1 MPDLLGFALAQQ
13 AVINEHA
20 GELVT
25 DGLVHE
31 GRGDGGIDAAGQTA
45 DHLGVADLVANLLHL
60 VFDDAGGI
68 PVVRQAGALVQEGF
82 DELLSHRGVLDFR
95 MPLHAVQLAGFVL
108 HGCDGGAFG
117 VCQHFEA
124 FRSGLDGH
132 SVAHPCV
139 LLGRGAFE
147 QAFSLIDGGLGLAIL
162 AQSRLVD
169 IRSQRIGHGLE
180 AVADAQ
186 HGDASLEQLLVH
198 ARGAGFE
205 H

>member
-1 MPDLLGFALAQQ
+1 MYQR
-13 AVINEHA
+13 
-20 GELVT
+20 
-25 DGLVHE
+25 
-31 GRGDGGIDAAGQTA
+31 RGDGGIHTAGQTA
-45 DHLGVADLVANLLHL
+45 DHLGVADLLANLLHL
-60 VFDDAGGI
+60 ILDDAGGI

-82 DELLSHRGVLDFR
+82 DELLSHRGVLDLR
-95 MPLHAVQLAGFVL
+95 MPLHAVQPAGFVL

-124 FRSGLDGH
+124 FRRGLDGH